1 MSKKK
6 RKHANHAAAGWGDAG
21 YAAMGGMD
29 NGYGPRGTG
38 GYGAADPSIGQAT
51 AAGMD
56 GGLMHNLQGLMGS
69 RQTEQFILGTLIG
82 AAAVYVLG
90 DEELRSKLIRTGVRL
105 FTSVAGGI
113 EEIKEQMA
121 DIKAEVAAEKR
132 SAE

>member
-38 GYGAADPSIGQAT
+38 GYGAAGPGMGQAT